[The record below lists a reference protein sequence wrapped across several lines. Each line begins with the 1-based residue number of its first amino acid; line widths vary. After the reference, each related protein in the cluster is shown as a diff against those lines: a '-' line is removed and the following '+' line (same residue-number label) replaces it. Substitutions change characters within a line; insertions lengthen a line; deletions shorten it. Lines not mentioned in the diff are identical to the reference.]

1 MEMTECP
8 AYMQAKHQQN
18 SNDLDHTYEQI
29 SFHSQDSFDPDHSD
43 PPDYSDPDILNS
55 DSNYYTDIIIP

>member
-8 AYMQAKHQQN
+8 AYMEAKHKQN
-18 SNDLDHTYEQI
+18 SNDLDHTYEHV
-29 SFHSQDSFDPDHSD
+29 SFHSQDSFDLDHSD

-55 DSNYYTDIIIP
+55 DSKYYTDVIVP